1 MRLLSIDLATKQVGV
16 ALLENGH
23 LQKTWTIEKICD
35 YHVYQIGDNE
45 AIFAACL
52 NIKRVFEAWMCDKM
66 IIEWAVITTI
76 PKYAAFCQA
85 VISVLAA
92 EYPDKVIGIN
102 EAKWLAEANKT
113 FSIKRNQFENGRK
126 GNKAWITALAKHYT
140 PEYNFKS
147 QDEKDAF
154 VMGLTYLM
162 NERKF

>member
-1 MRLLSIDLATKQVGV
+1 MRLLSIDLSTKQVGI
-16 ALLENGH
+16 ALLENGN
-23 LQKTWTIEKICD
+23 LQKTWTIKKICD
-35 YHVYQIGDNE
+35 YHVYQIGNNE
-45 AIFAACL
+45 AIFAACR

-66 IIEWAVITTI
+66 IIEWAVIPKT

-92 EYPDKVIGIN
+92 EYTNKVIGIN
-102 EAKWLAEANKT
+102 EAKWLAEANRT

-126 GNKAWITALAKHYT
+126 GNKEWIAALAKNYE
-140 PEYNFKS
+140 PQFEFKS

-154 VMGLTYLM
+154 VMGLTFLM